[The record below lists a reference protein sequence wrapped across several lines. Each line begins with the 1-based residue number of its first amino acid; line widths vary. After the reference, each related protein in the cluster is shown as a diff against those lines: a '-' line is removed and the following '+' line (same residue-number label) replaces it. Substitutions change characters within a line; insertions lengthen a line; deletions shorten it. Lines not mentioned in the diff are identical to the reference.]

1 MSSLLLSVYEDS
13 LLSSLSLYPSPTK
26 RLSYGTA
33 GFRDKHDLPL
43 DNIFIKMGILAC
55 LRSYCIASSTSSLV
69 STGVM
74 ITASHNPECDN
85 GVKIVDYNGGM
96 LAQSWEA
103 YAEEFA
109 NANNEI
115 EALNVLKS
123 IAIKNNVNEKIDGI
137 NGIVIIGRD
146 TRSHSVRLSNCIRI
160 GVEAL
165 GGTVIDIGEVTT
177 PQLHFVVQQTNKRP
191 IVPSIPFSVADALN
205 EYYSTLCNGFMTL
218 RETKDHEDIVIDASA
233 GIGDRAIRD
242 LTSYLNDNYTSNT
255 SDKIL
260 SIDIRNGI
268 GSGDVN
274 DECGAE
280 HVQKGQKP
288 PKSVDSIQDKNKV
301 MCSYDGDA
309 DRIVF
314 HSYLEKNDTTE
325 WTMFDGDKI
334 SVLFAVLIK
343 NALIDAKLETSF
355 SMGIVQTAYAN
366 GASTHYLIQHGC
378 NIVMAKTGVK
388 FLHHKAEEFDIG
400 VYFEAN
406 GHGTVIFS
414 EKLMKFLNSW
424 SPDKSQDPVVQK
436 AIERLI
442 ACSRVI
448 NQAVGDA
455 ISDMLFVLA
464 AMKVLKLD
472 IFSWDNLY
480 KDLPSKQLK
489 IATAYKSLITCTDDE
504 TRTLTPPGLQEALD
518 IAMKEIPMGRCF
530 IRPSGTEDV
539 VRVYA
544 EATTSEGVEIL
555 TNKAVEAINN
565 FVK

>member
-1 MSSLLLSVYEDS
+1 MESSLIGLHKDKLVASLLL
-13 LLSSLSLYPSPTK
+13 YPIASK
-26 RLSYGTA
+26 KLSYGTA

-43 DNIFIKMGILAC
+43 DNIFVKMGILAC
-55 LRSYCIASSTSSLV
+55 LRSSCIASVRSSLICA
-69 STGVM
+69 GVM

-85 GVKIVDYNGGM
+85 GVKIVDTNGGM
-96 LAQSWEA
+96 LAQSWEI

-109 NANNEI
+109 NASNEI
-115 EALNVLKS
+115 DALNILNS
-123 IAIKNNVNEKIDGI
+123 IAIENNVNEQF
-137 NGIVIIGRD
+137 NGIVVIGRD

-191 IVPSIPFSVADALN
+191 INATVSSFSVSDALN
-205 EYYSTLCNGFMTL
+205 EYYSTLSNGFMNL
-218 RETKDHEDIVIDASA
+218 RGTNDHEDIIIDASA
-233 GIGDRAIRD
+233 GIGDRAIKD
-242 LTSYLNDNYTSNT
+242 LINYLNSNYTSNT
-255 SDKIL
+255 NDKIL
-260 SIDIRNGI
+260 SIDVRNVI
-268 GSGDVN
+268 GSCDVN
-274 DECGAE
+274 EGCGAE
-280 HVQKGQKP
+280 HVQKGQQP
-288 PKSVDSIQDKNKV
+288 PKCVDPIQDRNKI

-314 HSYLEKNDTTE
+314 HSYLDNNDSNK

-334 SVLFAVLIK
+334 SVLFAILIK
-343 NALIDAKLETSF
+343 NALIDAKLENKF

-366 GASTHYLIQHGC
+366 GASTHFLKQNGC

-388 FLHHKAEEFDIG
+388 YLHHKAEEFDIG

-414 EKLMKFLNSW
+414 KNLMEFLNTWTPSD
-424 SPDKSQDPVVQK
+424 SDDVIVKVAV
-436 AIERLI
+436 ERLK
-442 ACSRVI
+442 ACSQVI

-464 AMKVLKLD
+464 ALKVLKLD
-472 IFSWDNLY
+472 IFTWNDLY

-489 IATAYKSLITCTDDE
+489 IPTAYKNLITCTDDE

-518 IAMKEIPMGRCF
+518 SAMKEIPMGRCF

-539 VRVYA
+539 VRIYA
-544 EATTSEGVEIL
+544 EATTAEGVDIL
-555 TNKAVEAINN
+555 TNKAVDAISN
-565 FVK
+565 FVN

>member
-1 MSSLLLSVYEDS
+1 MDNLIVKYEDNLLL
-13 LLSSLSLYPSPTK
+13 SLSLYPIPLK
-26 RLSYGTA
+26 KLSYGTA
-33 GFRDKHDLPL
+33 GFRDRHDLPL
-43 DNIFIKMGILAC
+43 DNIFVKMGILSC
-55 LRSYCIASSTSSLV
+55 LRSCCISSLKSSLV
-69 STGVM
+69 CTGVM

-96 LAQSWEA
+96 LAQSWEI

-109 NANNEI
+109 NTANAI
-115 EALNVLKS
+115 DAINVLKE
-123 IAIKNNVNEKIDGI
+123 IAINNNVNERW
-137 NGIVIIGRD
+137 NGTVIIGRD

-177 PQLHFVVQQTNKRP
+177 PQLHFVVQQRNKRS
-191 IVPSIPFSVADALN
+191 SIDTNSFNVTDALN
-205 EYYSTLCNGFMTL
+205 EYYSTLCNGYMTL
-218 RETKDHEDIVIDASA
+218 RDNNDHEEIVIDASA
-233 GIGDRAIRD
+233 GIGDKAIKD
-242 LTSYLNDNYTSNT
+242 LTNYLNSNYSSNNN
-255 SDKIL
+255 DKVL
-260 SIDIRNGI
+260 SIDVRNGI

-274 DECGAE
+274 DDCGAE
-280 HVQKGQKP
+280 HVQKGQQP
-288 PKSVDSIQDKNKV
+288 PKSVDSIQDKNKI

-314 HSYLEKNDTTE
+314 HSYLEKNDINE
-325 WTMFDGDKI
+325 WTLFDGDKI
-334 SVLFAVLIK
+334 SVLFALLIK
-343 NALIDAKLETSF
+343 NALIDAKLENNY

-366 GASTHYLIQHGC
+366 GASTHFLTHHGC

-388 FLHHKAEEFDIG
+388 YLHHKAEEFDIG

-414 EKLMKFLNSW
+414 EKIMEFLTSW
-424 SPDKSQDPVVQK
+424 KPNDNDDDVVK
-436 AIERLI
+436 VAIKRLK
-442 ACSRVI
+442 ACSQVI

-464 AMKVLKLD
+464 AMKVLNLD
-472 IFSWDNLY
+472 IFAWNNLY

-504 TRTLTPPGLQEALD
+504 TRALTPPGLQEALD
-518 IAMKEIPMGRCF
+518 SAMKEIPMGRCF

-544 EATTSEGVEIL
+544 EATTPEGVEIL
-555 TNKAVEAINN
+555 TLKAVEAINN